1 MAPRDDVSSGSEA
14 GMEEDSDVEYT
25 EKNNGAVD
33 DGEKG
38 KGKQKEKKGKNK
50 AKDQGYSWEANYVR
64 SWDQVQEDEGGRG
77 GKGPS
82 SAIRRAIIRHLVLL
96 IDLSAAMADRDLRP
110 TRFELALD
118 CARAFVVEWCEQNP
132 LGQIGVVG
140 MRAGIGERIVE
151 MTGNPH
157 DVLRAIADKRKLEPA
172 GEPSLQNA
180 IEVARAGMRH
190 SFTDTLVE
198 RDCDNLCCVKD
209 KIRISLVALAAEMKI
224 CKELCEKTEGSFG
237 VALNEGHFKDLLF
250 EHIPPPAHRAARTGN
265 DKIPSSQTGKANPLN
280 PNADLMLMGFP
291 TRLPPTS
298 APALCVCHPSRMRA
312 EGFLCPRCSA
322 KLCEVPTDCDVCGL
336 MVVSSPH
343 LARSYHHLFPV
354 GAYTAINEIG
364 PDDTPSATCQ
374 GCTTPF
380 RTDAPHSVPAGAND
394 GISHLGRYRC
404 PKCKNDF
411 CDECDVFIHESLH
424 KTSPKNGPVD
434 RDVTVCR
441 SKSLR
446 LVSARRPTRQG
457 NDLETRACRHCAAG
471 QRELRQDFRT
481 GVGNCV
487 EYGSG
492 LGRIMNK
499 GQRTF
504 SQRRRRPTRIW
515 IRTTLVS
522 PLPLVAHLS
531 PFSTLVLS
539 TTMIARTL
547 ALALGAVLPLVAF
560 AGNVTEGGSC
570 SQSNTYLTP
579 GSYQLNTDCDSRTYC
594 NSGGTCAK
602 KQCRKDEFPFGYNDV
617 AFKDLPKM
625 CPSGQFCPDEEDD
638 CQNVLSV
645 GSSCQLNR
653 DDECEPAPDTSLSTP
668 DNHRGAICLNYQCM
682 WQNVTVGQPCVVEN
696 IAYIAYS
703 TEGEFINIVSRGNCR
718 HGLYCDAAQK
728 ICIATQDFGAACTAD
743 KECTSGNCLDNL
755 TCGVS
760 TDAPRKLGAWVY
772 AVVAIAIVGGM
783 LLTVG
788 TLFMIHRKERD
799 EMRQQREQYWRE
811 QAALRQNILQMR
823 ETAQASLLSLPYNG
837 QNQSG
842 SGYNSPSRHSSLAS
856 GKEMGI
862 QSDDSHAGFV
872 TNAGYAG
879 GKGTS
884 GLRNSLR
891 SDDGQEA
898 TETMSMDAL
907 VTERDNG
914 SNGRRRKGGL
924 SIGGKR

>member
-64 SWDQVQEDEGGRG
+64 SWDQVQEDEGGNLAHSVEDLIAR
-77 GKGPS
+77 KRRQRLLGPS

-354 GAYTAINEIG
+354 GAYTAILQFNQKRDRPRRHTFSNQALMTESVTWG
-364 PDDTPSATCQ
+364 GTAAPSA
-374 GCTTPF
+374 
-380 RTDAPHSVPAGAND
+380 
-394 GISHLGRYRC
+394 
-404 PKCKNDF
+404 
-411 CDECDVFIHESLH
+411 
-424 KTSPKNGPVD
+424 KTIFATSAMYLSM
-434 RDVTVCR
+434 RVCMYALAVR
-441 SKSLR
+441 K
-446 LVSARRPTRQG
+446 
-457 NDLETRACRHCAAG
+457 
-471 QRELRQDFRT
+471 
-481 GVGNCV
+481 
-487 EYGSG
+487 YGSG

-682 WQNVTVGQPCVVEN
+682 CVFASGSLVCRNLPFRYTSSTTTRWQNVTVGQPCVVEN